1 MPKNGI
7 KTNMIFL
14 YNILFFTVIILC
26 FPLIIPI
33 VLLSDKRRKTVLQRL
48 GFVCSKTDTLQNK
61 FHHFGKKPIWVHAL
75 SVGEVLSAEPLV
87 RELKQRFK
95 FRDIVLSVSTKTGFE
110 IANKR
115 LKETVDSIFFYPYD
129 LAFSVKRIAARI
141 DPELVVIVESDIWP
155 NFLFEM
161 KRRHIPVILAN
172 ARLSKRSFSGY
183 RKVLFFT
190 GPLFLSF
197 ANICTQSVEDARRFR
212 CLGVPSDRIRI
223 TGNVKFDQENRLLS
237 TAEIEDLRMSMNI
250 KPQQKVLL
258 AGSTHKGEESI
269 LLDAFLRLK
278 REFGSLLLIIVP
290 RDPTR
295 ARSVCRIFKTK
306 GFSAFLMR
314 ELDRA
319 GANKR
324 SDKISDVII
333 VDAIGVLKKLYA
345 LADVAFVGGSL
356 VKHGGHN
363 PLEPAAFSRPIIFGD
378 DMSDFVEISNMLVES
393 GGAVRVQDAESIYN
407 IVSNLLTD
415 DRKAEKMGSMAM
427 KVFNANKGAVEK
439 TLNVIEDLRME
450 TGEWRLKNGD

>member
-1 MPKNGI
+1 
-7 KTNMIFL
+7 MIFL
-14 YNILFFTVIILC
+14 YNILFFTVITLC
-26 FPLIIPI
+26 FPLIIPV
-33 VLLSDKRRKTVLQRL
+33 VLLSDKRRKTVLRRL
-48 GFVCSKTDTLQNK
+48 GFARSRADTLQNK
-61 FHHFGKKPIWVHAL
+61 FHHSGKKPIWIHAL

-87 RELKQRFK
+87 RELKKRFR

-115 LKETVDSIFFYPYD
+115 LKETADSIFFYPYD
-129 LAFSVKRIAARI
+129 LAFSVKRIVARI

-183 RKVLFFT
+183 KRVLFFT

-197 ANICTQSVEDARRFR
+197 ANICTQSVEDAWRFR
-212 CLGVPSDRIRI
+212 CLDVPSNRIKI
-223 TGNVKFDQENRLLS
+223 TGNIKFDQENRPLP
-237 TAEIEDLRMSMNI
+237 TAEIEGLRMSMNI
-250 KPQQKVLL
+250 QMQQKVLL

-278 REFGSLLLIIVP
+278 REFGDLLFIVAP
-290 RDPTR
+290 RDPAR
-295 ARSVCRIFKTK
+295 ARSVCRIFKSK

-314 ELDRA
+314 ELSRA
-319 GANKR
+319 R
-324 SDKISDVII
+324 SDKRYDVII
-333 VDAIGVLKKLYA
+333 VDVIGILKKLYA

-363 PLEPAAFSRPIIFGD
+363 PLEPAAFSRPVIFGH
-378 DMSDFVEISNMLVES
+378 DMSDFAGISKMLVES
-393 GGAVRVQDAESIYN
+393 GGAVRVQDAESIYS
-407 IVSNLLTD
+407 IVSKLLTD
-415 DRKAEKMGSMAM
+415 NQKAEEMGSMAM

-439 TLNVIEDLRME
+439 TLNAIEDVMQ
-450 TGEWRLKNGD
+450 LKNEE